1 MLRRVTYPTTIGL
14 AASILSLGA
23 PAPVQAQ
30 SVDCPDGA
38 VVVLDGE
45 QICFP
50 YASGGVP
57 MQGGPLQVQ
66 APRGGGGTQE
76 WCHRHDNRDH
86 DSPTNPWRV
95 HCKLGEDWWFIR
107 DWDCYIRRSNEAPPE
122 WEIPRWDIGPDEEG
136 TLFMVRCYP
145 PREAPPLPGEKRS
158 TPYLDLEGRWQTS
171 SFVLGPENPPGYN
184 GTPSVIPQLWQEAIN
199 ALGMRGPDITMAPP
213 NGGALVNLP
222 VWLWTETG
230 GTTWPTDDPLHASAA
245 ASGQRVDAWAEPL
258 RIEWNLGD
266 GSTPLICHGPGQAWQ
281 PGLDFLSPGE
291 CHHVY
296 RRHSRNQ
303 PNGSY
308 QVTAITTWR
317 VWWHINGQYDN
328 ELELQ
333 VGTTTDYEVHEI
345 QVLTGR
351 PRR

>member
-1 MLRRVTYPTTIGL
+1 MLRRVTHLSIIGL
-14 AASILSLGA
+14 TASALLVTVPA
-23 PAPVQAQ
+23 PAQAQ
-30 SVDCPDGA
+30 SVDCPNGA
-38 VVVLDGE
+38 VVVLDDE

-50 YASGGVP
+50 HAAGGVP
-57 MQGGPLQVQ
+57 MQGGPLQFQ
-66 APRGGGGTQE
+66 SPRGGGGTE
-76 WCHRHDNRDH
+76 HWCIRHNDRDH

-95 HCKLGEDWWFIR
+95 PCKLGEDWWFSI
-107 DWDCYIRRSNEAPPE
+107 DWDCYIRLSDRDPPAG
-122 WEIPRWDIGPDEEG
+122 EIPRRGIGPNEEG
-136 TLFMVRCYP
+136 TLFMIRCYP
-145 PREAPPLPGEKRS
+145 PQEAPPPPGQRHS
-158 TPYLDLEGRWQTS
+158 TPYIDPFGRWQATS
-171 SFVLGPENPPGYN
+171 FILGPENPPGFR

-230 GTTWPTDDPLHASAA
+230 GTTWPVDAPLHASAA

>member
-1 MLRRVTYPTTIGL
+1 M
-14 AASILSLGA
+14 
-23 PAPVQAQ
+23 
-30 SVDCPDGA
+30 
-38 VVVLDGE
+38 
-45 QICFP
+45 
-50 YASGGVP
+50 
-57 MQGGPLQVQ
+57 
-66 APRGGGGTQE
+66 
-76 WCHRHDNRDH
+76 
-86 DSPTNPWRV
+86 
-95 HCKLGEDWWFIR
+95 
-107 DWDCYIRRSNEAPPE
+107 
-122 WEIPRWDIGPDEEG
+122 
-136 TLFMVRCYP
+136 
-145 PREAPPLPGEKRS
+145 
-158 TPYLDLEGRWQTS
+158 
-171 SFVLGPENPPGYN
+171 
-184 GTPSVIPQLWQEAIN
+184 IPQLWQEAIN

-230 GTTWPTDDPLHASAA
+230 GTTWPVDAPLHASAA

>member
-1 MLRRVTYPTTIGL
+1 PT
-14 AASILSLGA
+14 
-23 PAPVQAQ
+23 PAQAQ

-57 MQGGPLQVQ
+57 MQGGPLRLQS
-66 APRGGGGTQE
+66 PRGEAGTQY
-76 WCHRHDNRDH
+76 WCMRHNRRARDR
-86 DSPTNPWRV
+86 PTNPWRV
-95 HCKLGEDWWFIR
+95 PCELEDGWWFSI
-107 DWDCYIRRSNEAPPE
+107 DWDCYLSQPDNFPPTPDLPRRG
-122 WEIPRWDIGPDEEG
+122 IGPDEEG
-136 TLFMVRCYP
+136 QVFEVKCYP
-145 PREAPPLPGEKRS
+145 PQEAPAPTEDGHPI
-158 TPYLDLEGRWQTS
+158 PYLDPYGAWQAT
-171 SFVLGPENPPGYN
+171 SFVLGPDNPPGFR

-266 GSTPLICHGPGQAWQ
+266 GSTPLICHGPGQAW
-281 PGLDFLSPGE
+281 
-291 CHHVY
+291 
-296 RRHSRNQ
+296 
-303 PNGSY
+303 
-308 QVTAITTWR
+308 
-317 VWWHINGQYDN
+317 
-328 ELELQ
+328 
-333 VGTTTDYEVHEI
+333 
-345 QVLTGR
+345 
-351 PRR
+351 